1 MLYCAVTCY
10 YCGYLLFAALA
21 HDFSEIPNNT
31 TTEEDGIV
39 RFMCQIDSVPK
50 AMISW
55 ERNGKPLPHN
65 GRYGSVCMYVCVCV
79 CVYIYIYHYVFN
91 LDQIELYLLI

>member
-1 MLYCAVTCY
+1 MCHHPVPFVLSTDVLQSAAVLCSDVIIARPEIW
-10 YCGYLLFAALA
+10 LLFVAALA
-21 HDFSEIPNNT
+21 HDFSEILNNT

-39 RFMCQIDSVPK
+39 RFMCQIESVPK

-65 GRYGSVCMYVCVCV
+65 GRYGN
-79 CVYIYIYHYVFN
+79 VYIIMS
-91 LDQIELYLLI
+91 